1 MRAALM
7 IAYTAV
13 VVSIVSVAPGT
24 AQEKAQPYFKD
35 GVINF
40 DQKKFKE
47 DFDQHERDAANPG
60 RAARSLRKNEFCIVC
75 NDGTRIN
82 CRSLFSGEP
91 GRLACGAKGMILCL
105 DHTGR
110 VDFGKCP

>member
-7 IAYTAV
+7 IAYTAL
-13 VVSIVSVAPGT
+13 VVSIVSIAPAR
-24 AQEKAQPYFKD
+24 AQQKSEPYFKD

-40 DQKKFKE
+40 DQKKFKK
-47 DFDQHERDAANPG
+47 DFDQHERDAANPD
-60 RAARSLRKNEFCIVC
+60 RAARSLRTNEFCIVC
-75 NDGTRIN
+75 DDGTRIK

-91 GRLACGAKGMILCL
+91 GRLACGAKGILLCSN
-105 DHTGR
+105 HTGR